1 MTNLQG
7 QLEELIS
14 DDVSWAE
21 YKYELAISGFT
32 NDLARLM
39 TEQGVT
45 QSELA
50 RRLGVS
56 RARVSQLLQH
66 KSSPTLRTMVQ
77 AASALGCEVGLGIG
91 IGLGMEGCSRFA
103 RQAGSPDQ
111 RRGRASVAREDTLL

>member
-7 QLEELIS
+7 QLNELIS
-14 DDVSWAE
+14 DDASWAE

-77 AASALGCEVGLGIG
+77 AASALGCEVGLG
-91 IGLGMEGCSRFA
+91 LGMEGCSRFA